1 MLYVTSRSIE
11 VPALGF
17 GTYQLKDAIA
27 REMVRAALDIGFR
40 HIDTAQLYDNEK
52 DVGLALRAS
61 GIERH
66 ELFLTT
72 KVWSDRF
79 AWGDLQRSVEES
91 LDRLGLESID
101 LLLLHWPNP
110 HIPLEETLRALAEVQ
125 ENGWARQIGVSNFN
139 TALLEQVESLIPERI
154 ISNQVEYHPL
164 LKQRSVL
171 DWVQEHQ
178 IMMTAYSPL
187 AQGKIIHHPVI
198 KQIAARHGKNPGQIA
213 LRWLLQQA
221 QVTAIPR
228 SSSIEHARDNFN
240 IFDFQID
247 ADEMEKISSLGSPNG
262 RLLNLPGYAPQWD
275 AE

>member
-17 GTYQLKDAIA
+17 GTYQLKGAIA